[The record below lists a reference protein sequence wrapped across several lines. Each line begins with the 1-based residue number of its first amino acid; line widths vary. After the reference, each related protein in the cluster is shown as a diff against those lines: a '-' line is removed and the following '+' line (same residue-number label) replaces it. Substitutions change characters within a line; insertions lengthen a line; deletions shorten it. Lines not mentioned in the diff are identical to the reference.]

1 MAWESSVDSVKAR
14 LVIGWDYEQM
24 IRSDGVIAGFG
35 PAESRRQMISRL
47 DNKPLFFTHTFS
59 TMVGVILG
67 SHLGDSLGTL
77 MGRHYTSDN
86 TPHHLLVL
94 PRPILSNQV

>member
-1 MAWESSVDSVKAR
+1 MAWESSVDSVKTR

-24 IRSDGVIAGFG
+24 IRSGGVIAGCG

-47 DNKPLFFTHTFS
+47 ENRPLLFIHTFS
-59 TMVGVILG
+59 TIVGVILG

-77 MGRHYTSDN
+77 MGR
-86 TPHHLLVL
+86 
-94 PRPILSNQV
+94 REKIE